1 MLFTSMLMAMGGNLL
16 HAQGKY
22 GADSAECIKYLSY
35 YNEYFKQKNYDEAT
49 PNWRKAFKLCPPT
62 ANQNMLIN
70 GTTLVRQLINKNKNN
85 VIYRDALIDTLMM
98 IHDIRAEYYPKYAE
112 TAMNNKGMDM
122 MNYMKNDNKR
132 LYEGFSQIIERNG
145 EKTTPSIF
153 LFNMNAAVA
162 LYKDGVLSAEEVINI
177 YEDSMEK
184 IDKMAPSDNLTKI
197 RGDIENLFITSK
209 VASCESLLELFTPR
223 YEANPEDLELSKN
236 IVKMLNVAGDCT
248 DNDLFLNAV
257 NTMYRLEPSANSA
270 YYLYKLYSS
279 RGDIDNATKFMLEA
293 IESPENDDD
302 KKADWYFELAAYNF
316 KNAKS
321 AAAMNYATR
330 AAQLDT
336 DNSIRGKAYMLIG
349 TIWGSTVCKGNEIE
363 MRAPYWVAVDYMS
376 KAKEADPSLAEECNK
391 LIGQYRAYFPQAAEA
406 FMYDLTDGQ
415 SYTVSCNGLKATTTV
430 RTQK

>member
-98 IHDIRAEYYPKYAE
+98 IHDIRAEYYPIYAE

-248 DNDLFLNAV
+248 DNELFLNAV

>member
-1 MLFTSMLMAMGGNLL
+1 
-16 HAQGKY
+16 
-22 GADSAECIKYLSY
+22 
-35 YNEYFKQKNYDEAT
+35 
-49 PNWRKAFKLCPPT
+49 
-62 ANQNMLIN
+62 
-70 GTTLVRQLINKNKNN
+70 
-85 VIYRDALIDTLMM
+85 YRDALIDTLMM

-248 DNDLFLNAV
+248 DNELFLNAV